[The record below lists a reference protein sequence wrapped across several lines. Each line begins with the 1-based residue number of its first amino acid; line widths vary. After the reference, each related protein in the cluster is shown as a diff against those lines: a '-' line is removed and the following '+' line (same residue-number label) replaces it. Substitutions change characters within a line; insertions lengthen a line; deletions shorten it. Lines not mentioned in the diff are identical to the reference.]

1 MEGGGFSMM
10 QFLCVAFVMYI
21 SVILG
26 KGLRKNSPQEAEQE
40 ERSTEPYSEL
50 SRKIDELNRCRNG
63 IDEISEMIADITSCS
78 PGKVAK
84 TVSVKILESG
94 REYDFLLNGEDLASE
109 LMLELLN
116 SERDDL
122 NTSLR
127 SRIKKIS

>member
-1 MEGGGFSMM
+1 MM
-10 QFLCVAFVMYI
+10 QFLCLAFVMYI

>member
-1 MEGGGFSMM
+1 MM

-40 ERSTEPYSEL
+40 ERSNESYSEL

-78 PGKVAK
+78 PGRVAK

-94 REYDFLLNGEDLASE
+94 REYNFLLDGEDLASE

>member
-1 MEGGGFSMM
+1 MS
-10 QFLCVAFVMYI
+10 QFLCIALMMYI
-21 SVILG
+21 AVIVG
-26 KGLRKNSPQEAEQE
+26 RGLRKNSPQEEEQE
-40 ERSTEPYSEL
+40 ERSNESYSEL

-109 LMLELLN
+109 LMLEMLN

>member
-1 MEGGGFSMM
+1 MM
-10 QFLCVAFVMYI
+10 QILCVAFVMYI
-21 SVILG
+21 AVILG
-26 KGLRKNSPQEAEQE
+26 KGLRKNSPQEEEPE
-40 ERSTEPYSEL
+40 ERSKESYSEL

-84 TVSVKILESG
+84 TVSIKILESG
-94 REYDFLLNGEDLASE
+94 REYNFLLNGEDLASE

>member
-1 MEGGGFSMM
+1 
-10 QFLCVAFVMYI
+10 
-21 SVILG
+21 
-26 KGLRKNSPQEAEQE
+26 
-40 ERSTEPYSEL
+40 
-50 SRKIDELNRCRNG
+50 
-63 IDEISEMIADITSCS
+63 MIADITSCS

-84 TVSVKILESG
+84 TVSVKILESD

>member
-1 MEGGGFSMM
+1 MM
-10 QFLCVAFVMYI
+10 QFLCIAFVMYI
-21 SVILG
+21 AVILG
-26 KGLRKNSPQEAEQE
+26 KGLRKNSPQEEEQE
-40 ERSTEPYSEL
+40 ERSNESYSEL

-109 LMLELLN
+109 LMLEMLN

>member
-1 MEGGGFSMM
+1 M
-10 QFLCVAFVMYI
+10 QILCVAFVMYI
-21 SVILG
+21 AVILG
-26 KGLRKNSPQEAEQE
+26 KGLRKNSPQEEEPE
-40 ERSTEPYSEL
+40 ERSTESYSEL

>member
-1 MEGGGFSMM
+1 MSGL
-10 QFLCVAFVMYI
+10 LCVAFMMYLA
-21 SVILG
+21 VILG
-26 KGLRKNSPQEAEQE
+26 KGLRKNSPQEE
-40 ERSTEPYSEL
+40 EPEEGSKDSYSEL

-84 TVSVKILESG
+84 TVSVKVLDSG
-94 REYDFLLNGEDLASE
+94 HEYDFLLNGEDLASE

-116 SERDDL
+116 SERDNL
-122 NTSLR
+122 STSLR

>member
-1 MEGGGFSMM
+1 MM
-10 QFLCVAFVMYI
+10 QFLCIAFVMYI
-21 SVILG
+21 AVILG

-40 ERSTEPYSEL
+40 ERSNESYSEL

-63 IDEISEMIADITSCS
+63 IDEISEMIADITCCS

-94 REYDFLLNGEDLASE
+94 REYNFLLNGEDLASE

>member
-1 MEGGGFSMM
+1 MSK
-10 QFLCVAFVMYI
+10 FLCIALMMYI
-21 SVILG
+21 AVIVG
-26 KGLRKNSPQEAEQE
+26 RGLRKNSPQEEEQE
-40 ERSTEPYSEL
+40 ERSNESYSEL

-109 LMLELLN
+109 LLLEMLN

>member
-1 MEGGGFSMM
+1 MM
-10 QFLCVAFVMYI
+10 QILCVAFVMYI
-21 SVILG
+21 AVILG
-26 KGLRKNSPQEAEQE
+26 KGLRKNSPQEE
-40 ERSTEPYSEL
+40 EPESRSNESYSEL

-84 TVSVKILESG
+84 TVSIKILESG

>member
-1 MEGGGFSMM
+1 MM
-10 QFLCVAFVMYI
+10 QFLCIAFVMYI

-40 ERSTEPYSEL
+40 ERSNESYSEL

-109 LMLELLN
+109 LMLEMLN

>member
-1 MEGGGFSMM
+1 MS
-10 QFLCVAFVMYI
+10 QFLCIAFVMYI
-21 SVILG
+21 AVIVG
-26 KGLRKNSPQEAEQE
+26 RGLRKNSPQEEEQE
-40 ERSTEPYSEL
+40 ERSNESYSEL
-50 SRKIDELNRCRNG
+50 SRKVDELNRCRNG

-109 LMLELLN
+109 LMLEMLN

>member
-1 MEGGGFSMM
+1 MM

-21 SVILG
+21 AVILG
-26 KGLRKNSPQEAEQE
+26 KGLRKNSPQEEEPE
-40 ERSTEPYSEL
+40 ERSNESYSEL

-94 REYDFLLNGEDLASE
+94 REYNFLLNGEDLASE

>member
-1 MEGGGFSMM
+1 MM
-10 QFLCVAFVMYI
+10 QILCVAFVMYI
-21 SVILG
+21 AVILG
-26 KGLRKNSPQEAEQE
+26 KGLRKNSPQEEEQE
-40 ERSTEPYSEL
+40 ERSTESYSEL

-84 TVSVKILESG
+84 TVSIKILESG

>member
-1 MEGGGFSMM
+1 MM
-10 QFLCVAFVMYI
+10 QFLCIAFVMYI

-40 ERSTEPYSEL
+40 ERSTESYSEL

-94 REYDFLLNGEDLASE
+94 REYNFLLNGEDLASE
-109 LMLELLN
+109 LMLEMLN

>member
-1 MEGGGFSMM
+1 MM
-10 QFLCVAFVMYI
+10 QFLCIAFVMYI
-21 SVILG
+21 AVILG
-26 KGLRKNSPQEAEQE
+26 KGLRKNSPQEEEPE
-40 ERSTEPYSEL
+40 ERSNESYSEL
-50 SRKIDELNRCRNG
+50 SRKIDDLNRCRNG

-94 REYDFLLNGEDLASE
+94 REYNFLLNGEDLASE
-109 LMLELLN
+109 LMLEMLN

>member
-1 MEGGGFSMM
+1 MSL
-10 QFLCVAFVMYI
+10 LCVVVTLWLA
-21 SVILG
+21 VILG
-26 KGLRKNSPQEAEQE
+26 KGLRKNSPQEEEPE
-40 ERSTEPYSEL
+40 ERSKESYSEL

-84 TVSVKILESG
+84 TVSVKVLDSG
-94 REYDFLLNGEDLASE
+94 REYAFLLNGEDLASE

-122 NTSLR
+122 STSLR

>member
-1 MEGGGFSMM
+1 MSL
-10 QFLCVAFVMYI
+10 LCVVVTLWLA
-21 SVILG
+21 VILG
-26 KGLRKNSPQEAEQE
+26 KGLRKNSPQEEEPE
-40 ERSTEPYSEL
+40 ERSKESYSEL

-84 TVSVKILESG
+84 TVSIKILESG

>member
-1 MEGGGFSMM
+1 MM

-21 SVILG
+21 AVILG
-26 KGLRKNSPQEAEQE
+26 KGLRKNSPQEEEPE
-40 ERSTEPYSEL
+40 ERSKESYSEL

>member
-1 MEGGGFSMM
+1 MS
-10 QFLCVAFVMYI
+10 QFLCIALMMYI
-21 SVILG
+21 AVIVG
-26 KGLRKNSPQEAEQE
+26 RGLQKNSPQEKEQE
-40 ERSTEPYSEL
+40 ERSDESYSEL
-50 SRKIDELNRCRNG
+50 SRKIDELNRCKAG
-63 IDEISEMIADITSCS
+63 IDEISEMIADIQSCA
-78 PGKVAK
+78 PGLVAK

-109 LMLELLN
+109 LMLEMLN

>member
-1 MEGGGFSMM
+1 MM
-10 QFLCVAFVMYI
+10 QILCVAFVMYI
-21 SVILG
+21 AVILG
-26 KGLRKNSPQEAEQE
+26 KGLRKNSPQEE
-40 ERSTEPYSEL
+40 EPESRSNESYSEL

>member
-1 MEGGGFSMM
+1 MS
-10 QFLCVAFVMYI
+10 QFLCIAFVMYI

-26 KGLRKNSPQEAEQE
+26 KGLRKNSPQEEEQE
-40 ERSTEPYSEL
+40 ERSNESYSEL
-50 SRKIDELNRCRNG
+50 SRHINELNRCKDG
-63 IDEISEMIADITSCS
+63 IDELSEMIADITSCS

-109 LMLELLN
+109 LMLEMLN

-127 SRIKKIS
+127 SRIRKIS

>member
-1 MEGGGFSMM
+1 MM
-10 QFLCVAFVMYI
+10 SLLCVASVMYI
-21 SVILG
+21 AVILG
-26 KGLRKNSPQEAEQE
+26 KGLRKNSLQGEEQTNC
-40 ERSTEPYSEL
+40 SKDSYSEI
-50 SRKIDELNRCRNG
+50 SEKIDELNRCRNG

-84 TVSVKILESG
+84 TVSVRILDSG
-94 REYDFLLNGEDLASE
+94 REYNFLLDGEDMASE
-109 LMLELLN
+109 LILELLN

>member
-1 MEGGGFSMM
+1 MM
-10 QFLCVAFVMYI
+10 QILCVAFVMYI
-21 SVILG
+21 AVILG

-40 ERSTEPYSEL
+40 ERSNESYSEL

>member
-1 MEGGGFSMM
+1 MM

-40 ERSTEPYSEL
+40 ERSNESYSEL

>member
-1 MEGGGFSMM
+1 MS
-10 QFLCVAFVMYI
+10 QFLCIAFVMYI
-21 SVILG
+21 AVILG
-26 KGLRKNSPQEAEQE
+26 KGLRKNSPQEEEQE
-40 ERSTEPYSEL
+40 ERSNESYSEL

-109 LMLELLN
+109 LMLEMLN

>member
-1 MEGGGFSMM
+1 MM
-10 QFLCVAFVMYI
+10 QILCVAFVMYI
-21 SVILG
+21 AVILG
-26 KGLRKNSPQEAEQE
+26 KGLRKNSPQEEEPE
-40 ERSTEPYSEL
+40 ERSKESYSEL

-84 TVSVKILESG
+84 TVSIKILESG

-116 SERDDL
+116 SERDTL

>member
-1 MEGGGFSMM
+1 MS
-10 QFLCVAFVMYI
+10 QFLCIVLMMYI
-21 SVILG
+21 AVIVG
-26 KGLRKNSPQEAEQE
+26 RGLRKNSPQEEEQE
-40 ERSTEPYSEL
+40 ERSNESYSEL

-109 LMLELLN
+109 LMLEMLN

>member
-1 MEGGGFSMM
+1 MS
-10 QFLCVAFVMYI
+10 QFLCIALMMYI
-21 SVILG
+21 AVIVG
-26 KGLRKNSPQEAEQE
+26 RGLQKNSPQEKEQE
-40 ERSTEPYSEL
+40 ERSDESYSEL

>member
-40 ERSTEPYSEL
+40 ERSNESYSEL

>member
-1 MEGGGFSMM
+1 MM

-40 ERSTEPYSEL
+40 ERSTESYSEL
-50 SRKIDELNRCRNG
+50 SRHINELSRYKDGIDEL
-63 IDEISEMIADITSCS
+63 SEMIADITSCS

>member
-1 MEGGGFSMM
+1 
-10 QFLCVAFVMYI
+10 
-21 SVILG
+21 
-26 KGLRKNSPQEAEQE
+26 
-40 ERSTEPYSEL
+40 
-50 SRKIDELNRCRNG
+50 
-63 IDEISEMIADITSCS
+63 MIADITSCS

-109 LMLELLN
+109 LMLEMLN

>member
-1 MEGGGFSMM
+1 MM

-21 SVILG
+21 AVILG
-26 KGLRKNSPQEAEQE
+26 KGLRKNSPQEEEPE
-40 ERSTEPYSEL
+40 ERSTESYSEL

>member
-1 MEGGGFSMM
+1 MSGL
-10 QFLCVAFVMYI
+10 LCVAFMMYLA
-21 SVILG
+21 VILG
-26 KGLRKNSPQEAEQE
+26 KGLRKNSPQEEEPE
-40 ERSTEPYSEL
+40 ERSKESYSEL

-84 TVSVKILESG
+84 TVSIKILESG

>member
-1 MEGGGFSMM
+1 MM
-10 QFLCVAFVMYI
+10 QFLCIAFVMYI

-26 KGLRKNSPQEAEQE
+26 KGLRKNSPQEEEPE
-40 ERSTEPYSEL
+40 ERSNESYSEL

-94 REYDFLLNGEDLASE
+94 REYNFLLNGEDLASE
-109 LMLELLN
+109 LMLEMLN